1 MAFLCT
7 VGHNSLGR
15 GSGRGRGASGQ
26 PPAAQMSAAGE
37 YIENP
42 RSSSRA
48 HKEQRAVIKWLQASP
63 EQSLYSMDQIS
74 IKKTLNVVFSGV

>member
-1 MAFLCT
+1 MEFLYP

-37 YIENP
+37 YTPWRNWETTAGDPDPQDPNVLG
-42 RSSSRA
+42 SRIRI
-48 HKEQRAVIKWLQASP
+48 H
-63 EQSLYSMDQIS
+63 
-74 IKKTLNVVFSGV
+74 